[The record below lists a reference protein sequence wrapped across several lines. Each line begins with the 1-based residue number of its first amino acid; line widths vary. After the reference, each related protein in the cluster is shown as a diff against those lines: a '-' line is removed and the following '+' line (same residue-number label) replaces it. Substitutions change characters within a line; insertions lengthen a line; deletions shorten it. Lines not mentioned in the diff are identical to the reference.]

1 MRFFVALILLIVS
14 LGAFAQSGV
23 STNEGKVPDSFFQR
37 FGMTYFTFYD
47 GQSLEDP
54 GFFNGRVGK
63 NERGKPINGND
74 GYAAFNNI
82 SMTYKLT
89 ETINLD
95 LQARV
100 EYVHNNRGDMIRTNV
115 PGGEISHDTRE
126 WRFQG
131 MRVGISGRLLSGKN
145 WSLKGAFNTD
155 IPELNGYT
163 ERARTTIFN
172 PGLFAGLNIQLSEK
186 WSLYSVLTPRIYFYR
201 DDRAVDRQWA
211 VAGRDPGEKR
221 RFELRGSPTLNY
233 QVNDKFG
240 IRGGF
245 DIQIV
250 NRIKDDTAELTR
262 FPTTSINL
270 GPTFAINKA
279 LNLYVFARTFPFDE
293 LKARRETLSLGAWI
307 NGVIF

>member
-1 MRFFVALILLIVS
+1 MRFFVALLLLIVS

-23 STNEGKVPDSFFQR
+23 STNEGKVPDSFVQR
-37 FGMTYFTFYD
+37 LGMTYFTFYD

-54 GFFNGRVGK
+54 GFFGGKLGK

-74 GYAAFNNI
+74 GYSAFNNI
-82 SMTYKLT
+82 SLTYKLT

-95 LQARV
+95 QQTRL
-100 EYVHNNRGDMIRTNV
+100 EYVHNRD
-115 PGGEISHDTRE
+115 RE

-131 MRVGISGRLLSGKN
+131 MRIGISGRLLSGKN

-221 RFELRGSPTLNY
+221 RFELRGSPTVNY
-233 QVNDKFG
+233 QINDKFG

-250 NRIKDDTAELTR
+250 NRIKDDSTELTR

-270 GPTFAINKA
+270 GPTIAINKA
-279 LNLYVFARTFPFDE
+279 LNLYVFARTFPFDG
-293 LKARRETLSLGAWI
+293 LKARKETLSLGAWI
-307 NGVIF
+307 NGVVF